1 MADNDKNT
9 EPSVFNSVLKW
20 ALNVGTYSIFMF
32 IVSIIVFIPIFG
44 LVIYFN
50 LPILLVWLGIMGYV
64 AVGIK
69 NYHEIKPD
77 DIKKM
82 IDRVGFGL
90 LIFGSTIGNYVSFL
104 ISIAV
109 SLYIISFSN
118 LGLLIPL
125 FWFIGERELVKRG
138 WFLSPTMIT
147 FVLVVLFVKRVKTLE
162 IVPPD
167 VGRTAKYRIMPS

>member
-1 MADNDKNT
+1 
-9 EPSVFNSVLKW
+9 
-20 ALNVGTYSIFMF
+20 
-32 IVSIIVFIPIFG
+32 
-44 LVIYFN
+44 
-50 LPILLVWLGIMGYV
+50 MGYV

-77 DIKKM
+77 DMKKM
-82 IDRVGFGL
+82 IDKIGFGL
-90 LIFGSTIGNYVSFL
+90 LIFGSMLGNYVSFL

-125 FWFIGERELVKRG
+125 FWFIGERESVKRG

-147 FVLVVLFVKRVKTLE
+147 FVLVVLF
-162 IVPPD
+162 
-167 VGRTAKYRIMPS
+167 A